1 MEERSRLGKATQ
13 KHYNVSY
20 KVNLRMFL
28 KRGVGVDPYLCA
40 GFQSMGQTEEIFSP
54 PKHQVLQ
61 LNA

>member
-1 MEERSRLGKATQ
+1 
-13 KHYNVSY
+13 
-20 KVNLRMFL
+20 MFL